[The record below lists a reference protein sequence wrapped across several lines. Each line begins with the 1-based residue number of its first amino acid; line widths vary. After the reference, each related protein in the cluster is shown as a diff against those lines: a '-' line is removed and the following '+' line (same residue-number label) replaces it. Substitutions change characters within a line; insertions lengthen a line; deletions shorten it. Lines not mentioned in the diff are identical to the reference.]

1 MHAPNEDA
9 LLARADAAI
18 EMAKRL
24 GMERDRHIAVGH
36 LLSATQFPATPDNP
50 NSSSPHY
57 LFLAIRLFY
66 DRMQARNTLH

>member
-9 LLARADAAI
+9 LLAQADAAI

-36 LLSATQFPATPDNP
+36 AICSHSRQSKLFF
-50 NSSSPHY
+50 SSLPFFWRSGS
-57 LFLAIRLFY
+57 
-66 DRMQARNTLH
+66 QARDTLH